1 MKIGLYI
8 FKLSILNARNIAF
21 LLAFLASLIYGV
33 SFTVA
38 KDVMPLYIKPF
49 GFIFIRV
56 LGATALF
63 WIAGIF
69 VKKEK
74 IVINDFLRI
83 FLASVFGIALNM
95 LAFFKGLSMTS
106 PISAS
111 VIMVTSPIIVLSFA
125 TIFLNEK
132 ATKKKISGI
141 FIGMAGAAL
150 LIVYGQSFQLGD
162 SEVLGNF
169 LIMVN
174 ATSYALYLILIKNL
188 SKKYHPLTFAK
199 WLYLFGFILI
209 IPFGLREFTEVNWT
223 NVPQSALLSIGFI
236 TVFTTFLTYLFNLLA
251 IRKLKPTT
259 LSIFIYLQP
268 VIASTYALIVGSD
281 TLNLTKI
288 LATILIF
295 IGVFLV
301 TRKPKEEE

>member
-1 MKIGLYI
+1 M
-8 FKLSILNARNIAF
+8 AA
-21 LLAFLASLIYGV
+21 LIYGV

-38 KDVMPLYIKPF
+38 KSVMPLYIKPF
-49 GFIFIRV
+49 GFILIRV
-56 LGATALF
+56 SGATALF
-63 WIAGIF
+63 WIAGLF
-69 VKKEK
+69 VKREK
-74 IVINDFLRI
+74 IEINDFLRI

-132 ATKKKISGI
+132 ATVKKLAGI

-150 LIVYGQSFQLGD
+150 LIVYGQTIEMGD
-162 SEVLGNF
+162 NEVLGNF
-169 LIMVN
+169 LVLVN

-199 WLYLFGFILI
+199 WLYLFGLILI
-209 IPFGLREFTEVNWT
+209 IPFGLKEFNEVNWLSI
-223 NVPQSALLSIGFI
+223 PQSAILSIAFI
-236 TVFTTFLTYLFNLLA
+236 VVFTTFLTYLFNLLA

-268 VIASTYALIVGSD
+268 VIAGSYALIMGSD
-281 TLNLTKI
+281 SINLTKI

-301 TRKPKEEE
+301 TRKPKEETT

>member
-1 MKIGLYI
+1 M
-8 FKLSILNARNIAF
+8 NARNIAF

-83 FLASVFGIALNM
+83 FLASVFVIALNM

>member
-1 MKIGLYI
+1 LKIGLYI

>member
-1 MKIGLYI
+1 
-8 FKLSILNARNIAF
+8 
-21 LLAFLASLIYGV
+21 
-33 SFTVA
+33 
-38 KDVMPLYIKPF
+38 MPLYIKPF
-49 GFIFIRV
+49 GFIFVRV
-56 LGATALF
+56 LGATSLF
-63 WIAGIF
+63 WIAGLF

-74 IVINDFLRI
+74 IVVNDFFRI
-83 FLASVFGIALNM
+83 FLAAIFGIALNM

-111 VIMVTSPIIVLSFA
+111 VIMVISPIIVLSFA

-132 ATKKKISGI
+132 ATKKKLAGI
-141 FIGMAGAAL
+141 FIGMAGAGL
-150 LIVYGQSFQLGD
+150 LIIYGQTFTLGD
-162 SEVLGNF
+162 NEVLGNF
-169 LIMVN
+169 LILVN

-209 IPFGLREFTEVNWT
+209 IPFSLHEFNEVNWT
-223 NVPQSALLSIGFI
+223 EIPQSALLSIAFI

-268 VIASTYALIVGSD
+268 VIASSYALMVGSD
-281 TLNLTKI
+281 SLNLTKI

-295 IGVFLV
+295 IGVYLV
-301 TRKPKEEE
+301 TRKPKYNSA